1 MEPGALEDELTCA
14 VCLQVYQDPVVLSC
28 QHSFCL
34 KCIEGVWAQTPGP
47 EGFECPQC
55 RQKFNPRP
63 SLKRNFTLCNIVEK
77 YNQSQPPADSAR
89 VVCDACIENPSPAV
103 KTCLFCLASFCSL
116 HLKPHLLKE
125 AYKDHTLIEPVADL
139 TDRQCVDHKKVLEFY
154 CKDDAECVCV
164 SCIIIGKHKSHTLLS
179 LDQAQAAIKEE
190 LEREIGSLRGV
201 QQNCSSKQ
209 RDFERSEAEIK
220 TRINELKGKLSKSFS
235 EWRRQL
241 EEDEEYALKLIDE
254 EGLRALSQIRSCSEA
269 LNKRMEQITLIDGES
284 QRLVQR
290 DHLSFI
296 QGNDIN
302 AASTCFLCCVKHA
315 METEKRFLHV
325 CTRFPGSCHDSF
337 ILRESNIP
345 ALFHAPNRLKGWLLG
360 DKGNLLQS
368 WLMIPVRNPISEAQ
382 SQCNDSHI
390 TTSLFH
396 SRVTETQRVTD
407 PDVPALTL
415 NLSNISQLIQKRLNG
430 SGKYHSDILGII
442 VPASTEYRGPSN
454 VTPPPHSSSGAA
466 PVPGNV
472 LQLSTGITGRA
483 GISQGQRSPMSLD
496 PKTVNWNLV
505 LSDDLRSVTRTE
517 WKQPYPPHPERFKDR
532 PQVLCSQSFSSG
544 SHSWDTETDGKCWGI
559 GIVCGSV
566 EREGDK
572 SDLRLSRKS
581 WCLDFHYGSLT
592 AAHYSQ
598 FTDLPLT
605 PSNIRIRV
613 QLDYEAGTLSFHRVT
628 DSLRHLHTFQTTF
641 TEPVFPA
648 FYCGNK
654 SLKLLN

>member
-1 MEPGALEDELTCA
+1 MEPGAFEDELTCA

-55 RQKFNPRP
+55 RRKFNPRP
-63 SLKRNFTLCNIVEK
+63 SLERNFTLCNIVEK
-77 YNQSQPPADSAR
+77 YNQSQPLAKSSR
-89 VVCDACIENPSPAV
+89 VVCDTCIKNPSPAV
-103 KTCLFCLASFCSL
+103 KTCLKCEASFCSL

-179 LDQAQAAIKEE
+179 LDQAQAVIKEE
-190 LEREIGSLRGV
+190 LEREIESLRGV

-209 RDFERSEAEIK
+209 RDLERSEAEIK

-235 EWRRQL
+235 EWRREL

-269 LNKRMEQITLIDGES
+269 LNKRMEQITLIDGETQS
-284 QRLVQR
+284 LVQR

-296 QGNDIN
+296 QN
-302 AASTCFLCCVKHA
+302 SKQ
-315 METEKRFLHV
+315 
-325 CTRFPGSCHDSF
+325 
-337 ILRESNIP
+337 
-345 ALFHAPNRLKGWLLG
+345 LL
-360 DKGNLLQS
+360 
-368 WLMIPVRNPISEAQ
+368 
-382 SQCNDSHI
+382 
-390 TTSLFH
+390 

-430 SGKYHSDILGII
+430 SEKYHSDILGII
-442 VPASTEYRGPSN
+442 
-454 VTPPPHSSSGAA
+454 
-466 PVPGNV
+466 
-472 LQLSTGITGRA
+472 
-483 GISQGQRSPMSLD
+483 GQRSPMSLD

-517 WKQPYPPHPERFKDR
+517 WEQPYPPHPERFKDC

-544 SHSWDTETDGKCWGI
+544 SHSWDVETYGKDWGI

-566 EREGDK
+566 AREGDE
-572 SDLRLSRKS
+572 SNLRLSRKS

-598 FTDLPLT
+598 FTHLPLT

>member
-1 MEPGALEDELTCA
+1 MEPGAFEDELTCA

-63 SLKRNFTLCNIVEK
+63 NLKRNFTLCNIVEK

-89 VVCDACIENPSPAV
+89 VLCEYCIENPSPAV
-103 KTCLFCLASFCSL
+103 KTCLKCKTSLCSL
-116 HLKPHLLKE
+116 HLKLHLLNKTFSG
-125 AYKDHTLIEPVADL
+125 HTLIEPVADL
-139 TDRQCVDHKKVLEFY
+139 TERQCLDHKKVLEFY

-164 SCIIIGKHKSHTLLS
+164 SCTITGKHNSHTLLS

-190 LEREIGSLRGV
+190 LEREIERLRRV
-201 QQNCSSKQ
+201 QQKCSSKQ
-209 RDFERSEAEIK
+209 RDLERSEAEIK

-269 LNKRMEQITLIDGES
+269 LNKRMEQITLIDGEI
-284 QRLVQR
+284 QNLVQR

-296 QGNDIN
+296 QN
-302 AASTCFLCCVKHA
+302 SKQ
-315 METEKRFLHV
+315 
-325 CTRFPGSCHDSF
+325 
-337 ILRESNIP
+337 
-345 ALFHAPNRLKGWLLG
+345 LL
-360 DKGNLLQS
+360 
-368 WLMIPVRNPISEAQ
+368 
-382 SQCNDSHI
+382 
-390 TTSLFH
+390 

-442 VPASTEYRGPSN
+442 VPASTEYSGPSN

-483 GISQGQRSPMSLD
+483 GISQGLSPISLA
-496 PKTVNWNLV
+496 PRTANWNLV
-505 LSDDLRSVTRTE
+505 LSDDRRSVTWTE
-517 WKQPYPPHPERFKDR
+517 RKQPYPPHPERFKDY

-544 SHSWDTETDGKCWGI
+544 SHSWDVETNGNLWGI

-566 EREGDK
+566 ERKGGI
-572 SDLRLSRKS
+572 SYLGNSSKS
-581 WCLDFHYGSLT
+581 WCLYVHYGSLT
-592 AAHYSQ
+592 AGHNSR
-598 FTDLPLT
+598 DICLPPI

-648 FYCGNK
+648 FYCRNK

>member
-1 MEPGALEDELTCA
+1 MEPGA
-14 VCLQVYQDPVVLSC
+14 
-28 QHSFCL
+28 
-34 KCIEGVWAQTPGP
+34 
-47 EGFECPQC
+47 
-55 RQKFNPRP
+55 
-63 SLKRNFTLCNIVEK
+63 
-77 YNQSQPPADSAR
+77 DSAD
-89 VVCDACIENPSPAV
+89 VVCDYCVENPSPAV
-103 KTCLFCLASFCSL
+103 KTCLKCETSFCSS
-116 HLKPHLLKE
+116 HLKPHLLNK
-125 AYKDHTLIEPVADL
+125 AFSGHTLIEPVADL
-139 TDRQCVDHKKVLEFY
+139 TDRQCVDHKKILEY
-154 CKDDAECVCV
+154 YYKDDAEY
-164 SCIIIGKHKSHTLLS
+164 
-179 LDQAQAAIKEE
+179 EE
-190 LEREIGSLRGV
+190 LEREIESLQGV

-209 RDFERSEAEIK
+209 RDLERSEAEIK

-269 LNKRMEQITLIDGES
+269 LNKRMEQITLIDGE
-284 QRLVQR
+284 
-290 DHLSFI
+290 
-296 QGNDIN
+296 
-302 AASTCFLCCVKHA
+302 
-315 METEKRFLHV
+315 
-325 CTRFPGSCHDSF
+325 
-337 ILRESNIP
+337 
-345 ALFHAPNRLKGWLLG
+345 
-360 DKGNLLQS
+360 
-368 WLMIPVRNPISEAQ
+368 
-382 SQCNDSHI
+382 
-390 TTSLFH
+390 
-396 SRVTETQRVTD
+396 TQN

-430 SGKYHSDILGII
+430 SEKYHSDILGII

-505 LSDDLRSVTRTE
+505 LSDDLRSVTWTE
-517 WKQPYPPHPERFKDR
+517 QKQPYPPHPERFKHR

-544 SHSWDTETDGKCWGI
+544 SHSWDVETDGEYWGI

-566 EREGDK
+566 EREGNK
-572 SDLRLSRKS
+572 SELGDNSKS
-581 WCLDFHYGSLT
+581 WCLEFYFGDYFDAWHNSK
-592 AAHYSQ
+592 
-598 FTDLPLT
+598 FTDLPLI
-605 PSNIRIRV
+605 PSNSRIRV

-648 FYCGNK
+648 FYCGNN

>member
-1 MEPGALEDELTCA
+1 MEPGAFEDELTCA

-63 SLKRNFTLCNIVEK
+63 SLKRSFTLCNIVEK
-77 YNQSQPPADSAR
+77 YNQSQPLAKSSR
-89 VVCDACIENPSPAV
+89 VVCDTCIENPSPAV
-103 KTCLFCLASFCSL
+103 KTCLKCEASFCSL
-116 HLKPHLLKE
+116 HLKPHSLKE

-190 LEREIGSLRGV
+190 LEREIESLRGV

-209 RDFERSEAEIK
+209 RDLERSEAEIK
-220 TRINELKGKLSKSFS
+220 TRINELKGKLLKSFS

-269 LNKRMEQITLIDGES
+269 LNKRMEQITLIDGETQS
-284 QRLVQR
+284 LVER

-296 QGNDIN
+296 QN
-302 AASTCFLCCVKHA
+302 SKQ
-315 METEKRFLHV
+315 
-325 CTRFPGSCHDSF
+325 
-337 ILRESNIP
+337 
-345 ALFHAPNRLKGWLLG
+345 LL
-360 DKGNLLQS
+360 
-368 WLMIPVRNPISEAQ
+368 
-382 SQCNDSHI
+382 
-390 TTSLFH
+390 

-430 SGKYHSDILGII
+430 SEKYHSDILGII

-505 LSDDLRSVTRTE
+505 LSDDLRSVTWTE
-517 WKQPYPPHPERFKDR
+517 RKQPYPPHPERFKDR

-544 SHSWDTETDGKCWGI
+544 SHSWDVESDGKDWGI

-566 EREGDK
+566 ERKGRG
-572 SDLRLSRKS
+572 SYLGNSSKS
-581 WCLDFHYGSLT
+581 WCLFFSDNFLSAYHNSE
-592 AAHYSQ
+592 

-654 SLKLLN
+654 SQKLLH

>member
-1 MEPGALEDELTCA
+1 MEPGAFEDELTCA

-77 YNQSQPPADSAR
+77 YNQSQPPADSAH

-209 RDFERSEAEIK
+209 RDLERSEAEIK

-269 LNKRMEQITLIDGES
+269 LNKRMEQITLIDGETQS
-284 QRLVQR
+284 LVQR

-296 QGNDIN
+296 QN
-302 AASTCFLCCVKHA
+302 SKQ
-315 METEKRFLHV
+315 
-325 CTRFPGSCHDSF
+325 
-337 ILRESNIP
+337 
-345 ALFHAPNRLKGWLLG
+345 LL
-360 DKGNLLQS
+360 
-368 WLMIPVRNPISEAQ
+368 
-382 SQCNDSHI
+382 
-390 TTSLFH
+390 

-430 SGKYHSDILGII
+430 SEKYHSDILGII
-442 VPASTEYRGPSN
+442 VPASTEYGGPSN
-454 VTPPPHSSSGAA
+454 VTPPPHSSSGAV

-517 WKQPYPPHPERFKDR
+517 WKQPHPPHPERFKDR

-544 SHSWDTETDGKCWGI
+544 SHSWDTETDGKRWGI

>member
-1 MEPGALEDELTCA
+1 MPLI
-14 VCLQVYQDPVVLSC
+14 VYQDPVVLSC

-77 YNQSQPPADSAR
+77 YKRSQPPAESAR
-89 VVCDACIENPSPAV
+89 VVCDTCIENPSTAV
-103 KTCLFCLASFCSL
+103 KTCLKCEASFCSL

-139 TDRQCVDHKKVLEFY
+139 TDRQCVDHKKVLEYY

-164 SCIIIGKHKSHTLLS
+164 SCTIIGKHKSHTLLS

-190 LEREIGSLRGV
+190 LEREIESLRGV
-201 QQNCSSKQ
+201 QENCSIKQ
-209 RDFERSEAEIK
+209 RDLERSEAEIK

-269 LNKRMEQITLIDGES
+269 LNKRMEEITLIDGETQS
-284 QRLVQR
+284 LVQR

-296 QGNDIN
+296 QN
-302 AASTCFLCCVKHA
+302 SKQ
-315 METEKRFLHV
+315 
-325 CTRFPGSCHDSF
+325 
-337 ILRESNIP
+337 
-345 ALFHAPNRLKGWLLG
+345 LL
-360 DKGNLLQS
+360 
-368 WLMIPVRNPISEAQ
+368 
-382 SQCNDSHI
+382 
-390 TTSLFH
+390 

-407 PDVPALTL
+407 TDVPALTL
-415 NLSNISQLIQKRLNG
+415 NLSKISQLIQKRLNG
-430 SGKYHSDILGII
+430 SEKYHSDILGII

-483 GISQGQRSPMSLD
+483 GISQALSPMSLD

-505 LSDDLRSVTRTE
+505 LSDDLRSVTWTE
-517 WKQPYPPHPERFKDR
+517 WEQPYPPHPERFKDH

-544 SHSWDTETDGKCWGI
+544 SHSWDVETDGNWWGI

-572 SDLRLSRKS
+572 SDLGFSSKS
-581 WCLDFHYGSLT
+581 WCLYFYDNYFLRAYHN
-592 AAHYSQ
+592 SQ
-598 FTDLPLT
+598 FTALPLT

>member
-34 KCIEGVWAQTPGP
+34 KCIEGVWAKTPGP

-55 RQKFNPRP
+55 HRKFNPRP
-63 SLKRNFTLCNIVEK
+63 SLERNFTLCNIVEK
-77 YNQSQPPADSAR
+77 YTRSQPPADSAR
-89 VVCDACIENPSPAV
+89 VLCEYCIENPTPALRLGR
-103 KTCLFCLASFCSL
+103 KSCPMCLKGETSLCSL

-125 AYKDHTLIEPVADL
+125 ADKDHTLIEPVTDL

-154 CKDDAECVCV
+154 CEDDAECVCV
-164 SCIIIGKHKSHTLLS
+164 SCTIIGKHKSHTLLS
-179 LDQAQAAIKEE
+179 LDQAQAAIKVK
-190 LEREIGSLRGV
+190 LEREIESLRGV

-209 RDFERSEAEIK
+209 RDLERSEAEIK

-269 LNKRMEQITLIDGES
+269 LNKRMEQITLIDGEI
-284 QRLVQR
+284 QNLVQR

-296 QGNDIN
+296 QN
-302 AASTCFLCCVKHA
+302 SKQ
-315 METEKRFLHV
+315 
-325 CTRFPGSCHDSF
+325 
-337 ILRESNIP
+337 
-345 ALFHAPNRLKGWLLG
+345 LL
-360 DKGNLLQS
+360 
-368 WLMIPVRNPISEAQ
+368 
-382 SQCNDSHI
+382 
-390 TTSLFH
+390 
-396 SRVTETQRVTD
+396 SRVIETQRVTD

-415 NLSNISQLIQKRLNG
+415 NLSNISQLIQKRLNE
-430 SGKYHSDILGII
+430 SEKYHSDILGII
-442 VPASTEYRGPSN
+442 
-454 VTPPPHSSSGAA
+454 
-466 PVPGNV
+466 
-472 LQLSTGITGRA
+472 
-483 GISQGQRSPMSLD
+483 GQRSPMSLD

-517 WKQPYPPHPERFKDR
+517 RKQPYPPHPERFKDH
-532 PQVLCSQSFSSG
+532 PQVLCSQNFSSG
-544 SHSWDTETDGKCWGI
+544 SHSWDVETDGKDWGI
-559 GIVCGSV
+559 GIVCGNV
-566 EREGDK
+566 ERDTMN
-572 SDLRLSRKS
+572 SDLRLSSKS
-581 WCLDFHYGSLT
+581 WCLGFSADFLRVWHNYRSTGLS
-592 AAHYSQ
+592 
-598 FTDLPLT
+598 PI

-648 FYCGNK
+648 FYCGDK

>member
-1 MEPGALEDELTCA
+1 MEPGAFEDELTCA

-34 KCIEGVWAQTPGP
+34 KCIEGVWVQTPGP

-77 YNQSQPPADSAR
+77 YKRSQPPAESAR
-89 VVCDACIENPSPAV
+89 VVCDTCIENPSPAV
-103 KTCLFCLASFCSL
+103 KTCLKCEASFCSL
-116 HLKPHLLKE
+116 HLKPHLLKG

-139 TDRQCVDHKKVLEFY
+139 TDRQCVDHKKGLEYY
-154 CKDDAECVCV
+154 CKDDADCVCV
-164 SCIIIGKHKSHTLLS
+164 SCTIIGKHKSHTLLS

-190 LEREIGSLRGV
+190 LEREIERLRGV

-209 RDFERSEAEIK
+209 RDLERSEAEIK
-220 TRINELKGKLSKSFS
+220 TRIDELKGKLSKSFS

-269 LNKRMEQITLIDGES
+269 LNKRMEQITLIDGETQS
-284 QRLVQR
+284 LVQR
-290 DHLSFI
+290 DHLSF
-296 QGNDIN
+296 GNDIN

-315 METEKRFLHV
+315 METEL
-325 CTRFPGSCHDSF
+325 
-337 ILRESNIP
+337 
-345 ALFHAPNRLKGWLLG
+345 
-360 DKGNLLQS
+360 
-368 WLMIPVRNPISEAQ
+368 
-382 SQCNDSHI
+382 
-390 TTSLFH
+390 LFH

-430 SGKYHSDILGII
+430 SEKYHSDILGII

-454 VTPPPHSSSGAA
+454 VSPPPHSSSGAA
-466 PVPGNV
+466 PVPWNV

-505 LSDDLRSVTRTE
+505 LSDDLRSVTWTE
-517 WKQPYPPHPERFKDR
+517 QKQPYPPHPERFKDWA
-532 PQVLCSQSFSSG
+532 QVLCSQSFSSG
-544 SHSWDTETDGKCWGI
+544 SHSWFVETDGNWWGI
-559 GIVCGSV
+559 GIVCGSA
-566 EREGDK
+566 EREGDE
-572 SDLRLSRKS
+572 SELGGNSKS
-581 WCLDFHYGSLT
+581 WCLEFYDDESLT
-592 AAHYSQ
+592 AAHNSQ
-598 FTDLPLT
+598 FTALPPI

-648 FYCGNK
+648 FYCEDK
-654 SLKLLN
+654 CLKLLN

>member
-77 YNQSQPPADSAR
+77 YKRSQPPAESAH
-89 VVCDACIENPSPAV
+89 VVCDTCIENPSPAV
-103 KTCLFCLASFCSL
+103 KTCLKCEASFCSL

-164 SCIIIGKHKSHTLLS
+164 SCTIIGKHKSHTLLS

-190 LEREIGSLRGV
+190 LEREIERLRGV

-209 RDFERSEAEIK
+209 RDLERSEAEIK

-269 LNKRMEQITLIDGES
+269 LNKRMEQITLIDGETQS
-284 QRLVQR
+284 LVQR
-290 DHLSFI
+290 DHFSFI
-296 QGNDIN
+296 QN
-302 AASTCFLCCVKHA
+302 SKQ
-315 METEKRFLHV
+315 
-325 CTRFPGSCHDSF
+325 
-337 ILRESNIP
+337 
-345 ALFHAPNRLKGWLLG
+345 LL
-360 DKGNLLQS
+360 
-368 WLMIPVRNPISEAQ
+368 
-382 SQCNDSHI
+382 
-390 TTSLFH
+390 

-430 SGKYHSDILGII
+430 SEKYHSDILGII
-442 VPASTEYRGPSN
+442 VPASTEYSGPSN

-483 GISQGQRSPMSLD
+483 GISQGQWSPMSLD

-505 LSDDLRSVTRTE
+505 LSDDLRSVTWTE
-517 WKQPYPPHPERFKDR
+517 WEQPYPPHPERFKDY

-544 SHSWDTETDGKCWGI
+544 SHSWDVETDGKWWEI
-559 GIVCGSV
+559 GTVCGSV
-566 EREGDK
+566 EREGNK
-572 SDLRLSRKS
+572 SELGLSSKS
-581 WCLDFHYGSLT
+581 WCLEFFDDESLR
-592 AAHYSQ
+592 AYHNSE
-598 FTDLPLT
+598 FTDLPPI
-605 PSNIRIRV
+605 PSHSRIRV

>member
-1 MEPGALEDELTCA
+1 MESGALEDELTCA

-63 SLKRNFTLCNIVEK
+63 SLERNFTLCNIVEK

-89 VVCDACIENPSPAV
+89 VVCDTCIENPSPAV
-103 KTCLFCLASFCSL
+103 KTCLICLASFCSL

-125 AYKDHTLIEPVADL
+125 AYKDHTLIEPVTDL

-154 CKDDAECVCV
+154 CEDDTECVCV
-164 SCIIIGKHKSHTLLS
+164 SCTIIGKHKSHTLLS

-209 RDFERSEAEIK
+209 RDLERSEVEIK

-254 EGLRALSQIRSCSEA
+254 EGLRALSRIRSCSEA
-269 LNKRMEQITLIDGES
+269 LNKRMEQITLIDGETQS
-284 QRLVQR
+284 LLQR

-296 QGNDIN
+296 QN
-302 AASTCFLCCVKHA
+302 SKQ
-315 METEKRFLHV
+315 
-325 CTRFPGSCHDSF
+325 
-337 ILRESNIP
+337 
-345 ALFHAPNRLKGWLLG
+345 LL
-360 DKGNLLQS
+360 
-368 WLMIPVRNPISEAQ
+368 
-382 SQCNDSHI
+382 
-390 TTSLFH
+390 

-407 PDVPALTL
+407 PDVPALIL

-442 VPASTEYRGPSN
+442 DTEYRGPLN

-483 GISQGQRSPMSLD
+483 GISQGLSPMSLD
-496 PKTVNWNLV
+496 PTTVNWNLV
-505 LSDDLRSVTRTE
+505 LSDDLRSVTWTE
-517 WKQPYPPHPERFKDR
+517 REQPYPPHPERFKDC

-544 SHSWDTETDGKCWGI
+544 SHSWDVETDGNLWRI

-572 SDLRLSRKS
+572 SDLGFSRKS
-581 WCLDFHYGSLT
+581 WCLYFHYGSLT
-592 AAHYSQ
+592 AGHNSQ

-613 QLDYEAGTLSFHRVT
+613 QLDDEAGTLSFHRVT

-648 FYCGNK
+648 FYCGDK